1 MRSCLIQLL
10 LEAALLFALLWFGL
24 PLGTSFLATSALN
37 ASGFTGTHTSVE
49 VSSNPPPLLL
59 TGKADTIRIRSDSV
73 YVGDLKASSID
84 VTLHDVE
91 LLSRKIG
98 SVDGTLEGVRIA
110 VPSGDP
116 VTVDKVEISGVASA
130 ADAKLTVSTEAVA
143 SLAVTMLAANS
154 IKATLSLQ
162 EPNAVTIVASG
173 KRVSGT
179 LAVSNGTLLMVP
191 TSKSILPI
199 ALIVPGTGNPF
210 KLSSVAVKG
219 QQVTLGGTIDVQTL
233 LR

>member
-1 MRSCLIQLL
+1 
-10 LEAALLFALLWFGL
+10 
-24 PLGTSFLATSALN
+24 
-37 ASGFTGTHTSVE
+37 VE

-91 LLSRKIG
+91 LLTRKIG

-116 VTVDKVEISGVASA
+116 VTADKVEISGVASA

-173 KRVSGT
+173 KKVSGT